1 MSLDEKMAELKDILL
16 KAVKKNCKSIYVE
29 CDLDYDILD
38 ALSSKGFTVNCTVD
52 GTKMSILIKW

>member
-1 MSLDEKMAELKDILL
+1 MGFDEKMAELRDILL

-38 ALSSKGFTVNCTVD
+38 ALSAKGFTVNCTVNEN
-52 GTKMSILIKW
+52 KM